1 MFYKALIFNNKK
13 CTIKMQREKLKEDAE
28 GLIERAEILRWGN
41 VNNKVL
47 LDVGAGP
54 LAIIAARDFNCTV
67 TNIDVSEDAL
77 VDTKRD
83 AEKEGLAEQIVF
95 EHGDATSLSYPNGS
109 FDVVICYG
117 TLHHI
122 EPEGR
127 RKCLHEL
134 HRVAK
139 EKVIVVEFTP
149 EGFAEFHAFSSY
161 KHVDLDW
168 LELELNSLGEV
179 ETYSGTLMNVYTLKL
194 LEKV

>member
-1 MFYKALIFNNKK
+1 MHP
-13 CTIKMQREKLKEDAE
+13 EKLKEDAE
-28 GLIERAEILRWGN
+28 NLIERVEILRWGE
-41 VNNKVL
+41 VTNKVL

-54 LAIIAARDFNCTV
+54 LAVIAARDFNCKV

-77 VDTKRD
+77 ADAKRD

-95 EHGDATSLSYPNGS
+95 EHGDAASLSYPNGS

-117 TLHHI
+117 ALHHI
-122 EPEGR
+122 EPERR

-139 EKVIVVEFTP
+139 EKVIIVEFTP
-149 EGFAEFHAFSSY
+149 EGFAKFHAFGSY

-168 LELELNSLGEV
+168 LEHELNLLGEV

>member
-1 MFYKALIFNNKK
+1 
-13 CTIKMQREKLKEDAE
+13 MQREKLKEDAE
-28 GLIERAEILRWGN
+28 GLIERAEILRWGE

-77 VDTKRD
+77 VDARRD

-95 EHGDATSLSYPNGS
+95 EHGDATSLSSPNGS

-117 TLHHI
+117 ALHHI

-139 EKVIVVEFTP
+139 EKVIIVEFTP

-168 LELELNSLGEV
+168 LEHELNSLGEV
-179 ETYSGTLMNVYTLKL
+179 ETYSGTLMNAYTLFLFTKENL
-194 LEKV
+194 C

>member
-1 MFYKALIFNNKK
+1 MHP
-13 CTIKMQREKLKEDAE
+13 EKLKEDAE
-28 GLIERAEILRWGN
+28 GLIERAEILRWGE

-77 VDTKRD
+77 VEAKRD
-83 AEKEGLAEQIVF
+83 AEKEGLAGQIIF
-95 EHGDATSLSYPNGS
+95 EHGDAASLRYPNGS

-122 EPEGR
+122 EPGGR

-139 EKVIVVEFTP
+139 EKVIIVEFMRGDP
-149 EGFAEFHAFSSY
+149 VSIIDARSVEFARGITNYSSAEITKVKGVQSKEIEQILGRKGY
-161 KHVDLDW
+161 GY
-168 LELELNSLGEV
+168 GEV
-179 ETYSGTLMNVYTLKL
+179 VVYRGNLVL
-194 LEKV
+194 L

>member
-1 MFYKALIFNNKK
+1 MGSTRQGKYS
-13 CTIKMQREKLKEDAE
+13 
-28 GLIERAEILRWGN
+28 
-41 VNNKVL
+41 VL
-47 LDVGAGP
+47 SVYSV
-54 LAIIAARDFNCTV
+54 TV

-77 VDTKRD
+77 VDARRD

-95 EHGDATSLSYPNGS
+95 EHGGATSLRYPNGS

-139 EKVIVVEFTP
+139 DKVIIVEFTP
-149 EGFAEFHAFSSY
+149 EGSRSSTRLA
-161 KHVDLDW
+161 VTNTLTSTGW
-168 LELELNSLGEV
+168 NS
-179 ETYSGTLMNVYTLKL
+179 N
-194 LEKV
+194 

>member
-1 MFYKALIFNNKK
+1 
-13 CTIKMQREKLKEDAE
+13 MQDEKLKEDAE
-28 GLIERAEILRWGN
+28 GLIERAEILRWWE

-54 LAIIAARDFNCTV
+54 LAIIAARDFNCKV

-77 VDTKRD
+77 VDAKRD
-83 AEKEGLAEQIVF
+83 AENEGLAEQIIF
-95 EHGDATSLSYPNGS
+95 EHEDATSLSYPNS
-109 FDVVICYG
+109 RFDVVICYG
-117 TLHHI
+117 VLHHI
-122 EPEGR
+122 KPEGR

-139 EKVIVVEFTP
+139 EKVIIAEFTP

>member
-1 MFYKALIFNNKK
+1 MHP
-13 CTIKMQREKLKEDAE
+13 EKLKEDAE
-28 GLIERAEILRWGN
+28 GLIERAEILRLGN
-41 VNNKVL
+41 INNKVL
-47 LDVGAGP
+47 LDVGAGL

-77 VDTKRD
+77 VDVKRD
-83 AEKEGLAEQIVF
+83 AEKEGLAGQIVF
-95 EHGDATSLSYPNGS
+95 EYGDATSLSYPNGS

-117 TLHHI
+117 ALHHI

-139 EKVIVVEFTP
+139 EKVIIAEFTP
-149 EGFAEFHAFSSY
+149 EGFAKFHAFSSY

>member
-1 MFYKALIFNNKK
+1 MR
-13 CTIKMQREKLKEDAE
+13 REKLKEDAE

-47 LDVGAGP
+47 LDVGAGL

-77 VDTKRD
+77 VDAKRD
-83 AEKEGLAEQIVF
+83 AENEGLAEQIVF
-95 EHGDATSLSYPNGS
+95 EHGDATSLRYPNGS

-139 EKVIVVEFTP
+139 DKVIVVEFTP

-161 KHVDLDW
+161 KHVDLNW

-179 ETYSGTLMNVYTLKL
+179 ETYSGTLMNVYTLFLFTKENL
-194 LEKV
+194 C